1 MKPRLTLDQAVADAL
16 LRTFAKTDS
25 KVEAAM
31 SFLERA
37 DSHRMSIT
45 ASMESFTLGGEMR
58 DKMADSVSAIE
69 DAAETIRERIASYGE
84 DWLVVSDALDQL
96 EGIDPVAAKM
106 LRKVYLEIMSPSE
119 AAEALG
125 YSEGHAYRIWKRGLD
140 EIHAITK
147 R

>member
-1 MKPRLTLDQAVADAL
+1 MKPRLTLEQAVADAL

-25 KVEAAM
+25 KVEAAI

-45 ASMESFTLGGEMR
+45 ASLDSFVVGGEVR
-58 DKMADSVSAIE
+58 DKMADSVSVID

-84 DWLVVSDALDQL
+84 DWIVVSDALDQL
-96 EGIDPVAAKM
+96 DGIDPVAAKV
-106 LRKVYLEIMSPSE
+106 LRKVYLEIMSPAE

-125 YSEGHAYRIWKRGLD
+125 YSEGHTYRIWKRGLD
-140 EIHAITK
+140 EVHALTK